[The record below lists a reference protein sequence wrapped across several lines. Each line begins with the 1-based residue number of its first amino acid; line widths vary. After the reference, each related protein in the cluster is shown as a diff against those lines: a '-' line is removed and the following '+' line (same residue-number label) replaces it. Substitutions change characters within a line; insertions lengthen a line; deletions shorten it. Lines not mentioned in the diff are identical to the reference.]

1 MKLLTQMFITLRN
14 GQTSRKQIVQI
25 SYSNLCWNILT
36 VLLLHGYIEGIQR
49 KKQKILVILK
59 YVGDQPAIKTLKQI
73 SSSTQR
79 VYSPFNKL
87 KSPQQGLG
95 LLVMSTSKG
104 IMSSS
109 KALDLKVG
117 GEVLCKVF

>member
-1 MKLLTQMFITLRN
+1 
-14 GQTSRKQIVQI
+14 
-25 SYSNLCWNILT
+25 LT

-59 YVGDQPAIKTLKQI
+59 YIGDQPAIKTLKQI

>member
-1 MKLLTQMFITLRN
+1 MKLLTQMFTTLRN